1 MKTFLLFFTSL
12 ILSCSAQQNKY
23 GLILKKLDENYQLK
37 LDSGKFMLEA
47 EREYAMK
54 MDSLMNVIYDDLI
67 VVKKADNENIEIEQN
82 EWISLNK
89 VRVQN
94 IWKPLNK
101 SMKEI
106 GFIPNDEKMLA
117 YSKQAQLTRKRVL
130 ELINKFNN

>member
-1 MKTFLLFFTSL
+1 
-12 ILSCSAQQNKY
+12 
-23 GLILKKLDENYQLK
+23 
-37 LDSGKFMLEA
+37 MLEA

-67 VVKKADNENIEIEQN
+67 VVKKANNENIEIEQN
-82 EWISLNK
+82 EWISRNNI
-89 VRVQN
+89 RIQN

-106 GFIPNDEKMLA
+106 GFIPNDEKMFA

-130 ELINKFNN
+130 ELIKKFNN

>member
-12 ILSCSAQQNKY
+12 ILSCSAQQRKY
-23 GLILKKLDENYQLK
+23 NLIVKKLDENYQLK

-67 VVKKADNENIEIEQN
+67 VVKKANDENIEIEQN
-82 EWISLNK
+82 EWISQNNI
-89 VRVQN
+89 RIQN

-101 SMKEI
+101 SMEEI
-106 GFIPNDEKMLA
+106 GFIPNDEKMFA

-130 ELINKFNN
+130 ELINKFTN

>member
-12 ILSCSAQQNKY
+12 ILSCSAQQSKY
-23 GLILKKLDENYQLK
+23 NLVVKKLDENYQLK

-54 MDSLMNVIYDDLI
+54 LDSLMNVIYDDLI
-67 VVKKADNENIEIEQN
+67 VAKKADNENIEIEQN
-82 EWISLNK
+82 EWISQNN
-89 VRVQN
+89 VRIQN

-101 SMKEI
+101 SMNEI
-106 GFIPNDEKMLA
+106 GFIPNDEKMFA

-130 ELINKFNN
+130 ELINKFTN